1 MYSPKNTLKPLLTLL
16 LLIFI
21 PLAASAQKPK
31 PKVET
36 KKVLKDSISVLLY
49 KLDSMQR
56 AYDDMVAAPFE
67 EIAISSEDDS
77 IALDEDTHFN
87 TDSAL
92 VAWYDNLSRL
102 NHDEEELME
111 VGEMNFTSDIPDS
124 IYVARLNRINTS
136 VKIPYNDVVRSY
148 IIYYTQK
155 MSREKISRIVGLS
168 GYYLPIFEEIFDQY
182 GLPEELA
189 KVSVIESA
197 LNPMAVSRARA
208 AGMWQFMRR
217 TGTQYGLEID
227 EYIDERFDYI
237 QETHAAAK
245 YLRDAYAIFG
255 DWSLA
260 IASYNCGPGNVNK
273 AIKRAGGGRD
283 FWDVYRYLPRETR
296 GYVPAFIAAMY
307 TLAYYKEHNI
317 VPAQADIPPQVDT
330 FHIGGNLH
338 FGQVSECIGISM
350 DMLRNLNPEYVKDIV
365 PGKTKTRVLKIPYSF
380 SGAFIDV
387 QDTIYAYKDSIFFD
401 PIKIK
406 EVGTSTRSS
415 RTYSGGGS
423 SSYTVYTVK
432 KGDSLGKIASKYH
445 TTIASIKKWNNLRR
459 DTIVPGQKLKIYN
472 GKGPDVASSSSTASS
487 SSKASTPGRSSTSV
501 SGGYVIY
508 TVKKGD
514 TLYSIANKFPGISL
528 NDIMRL
534 NGLNRNSKI
543 YAGQKLKIKKQ

>member
-1 MYSPKNTLKPLLTLL
+1 MYSPAKKLSKLLLTLL
-16 LLIFI
+16 FLVAI
-21 PLAASAQKPK
+21 PLSSSAQKHK
-31 PKVET
+31 PET
-36 KKVLKDSISVLLY
+36 KKVLKDSISVLLS

-56 AYDDMVAAPFE
+56 AYDEMVSAPFE
-67 EIAISSEDDS
+67 EIAFASDEDS
-77 IALDEDTHFN
+77 IAADDDPNFN

-92 VAWYDNLSRL
+92 VAWYDNLSRHSL
-102 NHDEEELME
+102 DEEELME
-111 VGEMNFTSDIPDS
+111 VGDKVYTSDVPDS
-124 IYVARLNRINTS
+124 VYIARLNRINTS

-155 MSREKISRIVGLS
+155 MSRSKISKIVGLS
-168 GYYLPIFEEIFDQY
+168 SYYLPIFEEIFDQY
-182 GLPEELA
+182 GLPQELA

-208 AGMWQFMRR
+208 AGMWQFMRS

-227 EYIDERFDYI
+227 EYVDERFDYI
-237 QETHAAAK
+237 EETHAAAK

-307 TLAYYKEHNI
+307 TMAYYKLHDI
-317 VPAQADIPPQVDT
+317 VPSHIDTPPQVDT
-330 FHIGGNLH
+330 FHVNNNLH
-338 FGQVSECIGISM
+338 FGQISECIGISV

-365 PGKTKTRVLKIPYSF
+365 PGKTKTRVIKLPYSF

-401 PIKIK
+401 PIRVK
-406 EVGTSTRSS
+406 EVGVVKNARTSSGAP
-415 RTYSGGGS
+415 TY
-423 SSYTVYTVK
+423 TTYTVK
-432 KGDSLGKIASKYH
+432 RGDSLGKIASRHH
-445 TTIASIKKWNNLRR
+445 TTVANIKKWNGLRR
-459 DTIVPGQKLKIYN
+459 DTVVPGQRLKIYS
-472 GKGPDVASSSSTASS
+472 GKGPSSSSVASSGSAKSSPAT
-487 SSKASTPGRSSTSV
+487 SSK
-501 SGGYVIY
+501 GGYVIY
-508 TVKKGD
+508 TVRKGD
-514 TLYSIANKFPGISL
+514 TLYSIANKFPGVSL

-534 NGLNRNSKI
+534 NGLTRKSRI
-543 YAGQKLKIKKQ
+543 YTGQKLKIKKQ

>member
-1 MYSPKNTLKPLLTLL
+1 MYSPTKTLKQLLTLL
-16 LLIFI
+16 LLIII
-21 PLAASAQKPK
+21 PLSAAAQKHK
-31 PKVET
+31 PET
-36 KKVLKDSISVLLY
+36 KKILKDSISVLLY
-49 KLDSMQR
+49 KLDSIQR
-56 AYDDMVAAPFE
+56 AYDEMVSAPFE
-67 EIAISSEDDS
+67 EIAFSSEDDS
-77 IALDEDTHFN
+77 IASDEYDSNFN

-102 NHDEEELME
+102 SHDEEELME
-111 VGEMNFTSDIPDS
+111 VEEMKYTSDIPDS
-124 IYVARLNRINTS
+124 VYIARLNRINTS

-155 MSREKISRIVGLS
+155 MSRSKISRIVGLS

-237 QETHAAAK
+237 EETHAAAK

-283 FWDVYRYLPRETR
+283 FWDVYKYLPRETR

-307 TLAYYKEHNI
+307 TMTYYKEHNI
-317 VPAQADIPPQVDT
+317 IPSHVDTPPQVDT

-338 FGQVSECIGISM
+338 FGQISECIGISM
-350 DMLRNLNPEYVKDIV
+350 EMLRNLNPEYVKDIV
-365 PGKTKTRVLKIPYSF
+365 PGKTKTRVLKLPYSF
-380 SGAFIDV
+380 SGAFIEV

-401 PIKIK
+401 PVKIK
-406 EVGTSTRSS
+406 EVGIARGGSRPST
-415 RTYSGGGS
+415 GS
-423 SSYTVYTVK
+423 SSGYTVYTVK

-445 TTIASIKKWNNLRR
+445 TTIANIKKWNNLKR
-459 DTIVPGQKLKIYN
+459 DTIVPGQKLKMYS
-472 GKGPDVASSSSTASS
+472 GRGPVASSSSSS
-487 SSKASTPGRSSTSV
+487 SVAKASGKPATTT
-501 SGGYVIY
+501 SGGYVMY
-508 TVKKGD
+508 TVRKGD
-514 TLYSIANKFPGISL
+514 TLYSIANKFPGVSL

-534 NGLNRNSKI
+534 NGLTRNSKI
-543 YAGQKLKIKKQ
+543 YTGQKLKIKKQ